1 MNLDSNAL
9 LYELRSLDSY
19 ADIESFS
26 RIILKSVASIVSLEN
41 KSALRKMGIKPI
53 ERSLKKHIMRNF
65 SVFTELD
72 NLKLFNVSISIVR
85 SVDSDSSVDSKN
97 NDNNTD
103 TENTVGTENTVS
115 TMYTLSPLITYPP
128 SSSKIPTPDVAEV
141 KVVIE
146 RWIEENNLFL
156 VMPFFALSAQV
167 FAVLPTVK
175 NAHIRIRKHF

>member
-1 MNLDSNAL
+1 MK
-9 LYELRSLDSY
+9 E
-19 ADIESFS
+19 
-26 RIILKSVASIVSLEN
+26 V
-41 KSALRKMGIKPI
+41 
-53 ERSLKKHIMRNF
+53 LKKHIMRNF
-65 SVFTELD
+65 SIFTELD
-72 NLKLFNVSISIVR
+72 NLKLFNVSISIVS
-85 SVDSDSSVDSKN
+85 SVDSDSSVDSEN

-156 VMPFFALSAQV
+156 VMPFFV
-167 FAVLPTVK
+167 V
-175 NAHIRIRKHF
+175 NAKMFVM